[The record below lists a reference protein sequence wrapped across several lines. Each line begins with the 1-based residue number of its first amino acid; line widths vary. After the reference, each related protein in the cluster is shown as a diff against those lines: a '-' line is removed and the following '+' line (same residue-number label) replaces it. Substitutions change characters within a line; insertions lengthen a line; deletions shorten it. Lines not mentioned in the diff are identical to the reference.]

1 MVVVMVTWQLCA
13 LVCLSM
19 NDSNQSCNLFHSNAA
34 AYDGLDGN
42 RRRRRRQTRSLQK
55 RDDRR
60 CPRRLE
66 RGAERDDDDDDD
78 DNSSLIQNPSTAHPT
93 SW

>member
-19 NDSNQSCNLFHSNAA
+19 NDPNQSWNLFHSNVA

-42 RRRRRRQTRSLQK
+42 RPRRRRQTRSLQK

-60 CPRRLE
+60 LE
-66 RGAERDDDDDDD
+66 RGAERDDDDG
-78 DNSSLIQNPSTAHPT
+78 SSLIQNPSTAHPT